1 MAAIH
6 DIYRKD
12 LATRFPTYTFTKT
25 SPGSR
30 EKYVVKDGSNN
41 VILRISTRG
50 NTIGIVRENLVGGTD
65 ILPTLTTAQRNNIIG
80 AVKNGTQILNLT
92 ANVVQTRSGGAW
104 I

>member
-12 LATRFPTYTFTKT
+12 LTTRFPTYTFTKT
-25 SPGSR
+25 TPGNR
-30 EKYVVKDGSNN
+30 EVYEVKDEGNA
-41 VILRISTRG
+41 VILKVRARG
-50 NTIGIVRENLVGGTD
+50 DTIGIVRENLVGGVD